1 MPNTVFTFFAG
12 TALGLLSTLPVQA
25 QLPSRDLVVELRQ
38 ISEADG
44 NTASTQP
51 ATAQLVSQRIQVRNG
66 EKATL
71 TIGQNVPI
79 RFVQAVAGGSN
90 VQTGGTGG
98 AVSYGMVWMQ
108 AGQSMA
114 VQPRWP
120 GASQPVRITIDV
132 QSSSVQAPSGSAE
145 LPSQARSQFATT
157 VSAAL
162 GQWVTVAATGGGQ
175 TLAGSY
181 SSEAAADTRQLVQV
195 RVLAP

>member
-1 MPNTVFTFFAG
+1 MLNTVSTFFAG
-12 TALGLLSTLPVQA
+12 AALGLLSTLPVQA

-175 TLAGSY
+175 AQAGTY
-181 SSEAAADTRQLVQV
+181 SSEAAADTRQLVQI
-195 RVLAP
+195 RVLVP

>member
-12 TALGLLSTLPVQA
+12 AALGLLSTLPVQA

-175 TLAGSY
+175 TQAGTY
-181 SSEAAADTRQLVQV
+181 SSEAAADTRQLVQI
-195 RVLAP
+195 RVLVP

>member
-1 MPNTVFTFFAG
+1 MCRMPNTVFTFFAG
-12 TALGLLSTLPVQA
+12 AALGLLSTLPVQA

-79 RFVQAVAGGSN
+79 RFVQAVGS
-90 VQTGGTGG
+90 GRDGSG
-98 AVSYGMVWMQ
+98 VSYGMVWMQ

-132 QSSSVQAPSGSAE
+132 QFSSVHAPSGSAE

-175 TLAGSY
+175 TQAGTY
-181 SSEAAADTRQLVQV
+181 SSEAAADTRQLVQI
-195 RVLAP
+195 RVLVP

>member
-12 TALGLLSTLPVQA
+12 AALGLLSTLPVQA

-175 TLAGSY
+175 THAGTY
-181 SSEAAADTRQLVQV
+181 SSEAAADTRQLVQI
-195 RVLAP
+195 RVLVP

>member
-108 AGQSMA
+108 AGKSMA

-175 TLAGSY
+175 AQAGTY
-181 SSEAAADTRQLVQV
+181 SSEAAADTRQLVQI
-195 RVLAP
+195 RVLVP